1 MASMFSKWK
10 HLTFPLLMLSTAL
23 LFLIT
28 NYLFFTINYT
38 RHLQDEFQ
46 NVTTYLS
53 SLQNHE
59 WFEVVSREIMR
70 DEKIKMGLANM
81 DRIRGELHTRTG
93 KNITAYLRS
102 TRNPKWFEVVEREF
116 KDEAINVGL
125 VNIDEK
131 IMDGIHANSKV
142 VKVHFDPVG
151 EDIRW
156 SGLAPERI
164 DENSKCP
171 DIPMPRFEDYE
182 QLDVVVARV
191 PHSECEDGGSRNVFR
206 LQVNLV
212 VANLLVRST
221 RKNNMPVLAVFVE
234 SCDPMREIFRCDD
247 LLWNTGNSWV
257 YKPELTRIS
266 QIVLMPI
273 GPCQFLPPFSHHG
286 EEAWTKLKHIARQ
299 TNHHHQ
305 QPREAYITILH
316 TSEDYV
322 CGAIVLAQSII
333 QSNSTKDLI
342 LLADDNI
349 SPESIVGLRA
359 AGWKTKRI
367 RRIRSPYSRK
377 DSYNEWNYSKL
388 RIWQLKQL
396 YDKLM
401 FIDADLLVNRNL
413 DEFFAYPELTAAGNY
428 QKHFFNSGLMLV
440 EPSQCTF
447 DVLIKKM
454 RVVESYNGGDQG
466 FLNEMFAWWHRLP
479 AQLNYLKVFVNPN
492 DHLHWINNEVY
503 AVHYTGLKPWKC
515 FKQLDCNWDEETFH
529 RYASSSAH
537 RMWWRVYRAMP
548 KKLRPYC
555 PGSGGHGSKNSVNFS
570 TTKGHPVVS
579 IKGL

>member
-1 MASMFSKWK
+1 
-10 HLTFPLLMLSTAL
+10 
-23 LFLIT
+23 
-28 NYLFFTINYT
+28 
-38 RHLQDEFQ
+38 
-46 NVTTYLS
+46 
-53 SLQNHE
+53 
-59 WFEVVSREIMR
+59 MR
-70 DEKIKMGLANM
+70 DEKIKIGLTNM
-81 DRIRGELHTRTG
+81 DRIRGELHTRAR
-93 KNITAYLRS
+93 KNMTAYPRS
-102 TRNPKWFEVVEREF
+102 ARNPKWFEVVAQEF
-116 KDEAINVGL
+116 KDETINIGL
-125 VNIDEK
+125 VNIDEE
-131 IMDGIHANSKV
+131 IMDGVHANAKM
-142 VKVHFDPVG
+142 VKVHFDTVG

-156 SGLAPERI
+156 SDLAPERI

-171 DIPMPRFEDYE
+171 NIPMPRLEDYE
-182 QLDVVVARV
+182 QLDVIVARV
-191 PHSECEDGGSRNVFR
+191 PQSKCED
-206 LQVNLV
+206 
-212 VANLLVRST
+212 
-221 RKNNMPVLAVFVE
+221 
-234 SCDPMREIFRCDD
+234 
-247 LLWNTGNSWV
+247 
-257 YKPELTRIS
+257 
-266 QIVLMPI
+266 
-273 GPCQFLPPFSHHG
+273 G
-286 EEAWTKLKHIARQ
+286 EEAWTKLKHLARQ
-299 TNHHHQ
+299 TNHHLQ

-367 RRIRSPYSRK
+367 Q
-377 DSYNEWNYSKL
+377 DNEWNYSKL

-396 YDKLM
+396 YDKLI

-413 DEFFAYPELTAAGNY
+413 DEFFAYPQLTAAGNY
-428 QKHFFNSGLMLV
+428 QKHLFNSGLMLV

-479 AQLNYLKVFVNPN
+479 AQLNYLKVFVDPN

-515 FKQLDCNWDEETFH
+515 FKQLDCNWDVERFH

-537 RMWWRVYRAMP
+537 RMWWRFTGPCR
-548 KKLRPYC
+548 R
-555 PGSGGHGSKNSVNFS
+555 S
-570 TTKGHPVVS
+570 
-579 IKGL
+579 